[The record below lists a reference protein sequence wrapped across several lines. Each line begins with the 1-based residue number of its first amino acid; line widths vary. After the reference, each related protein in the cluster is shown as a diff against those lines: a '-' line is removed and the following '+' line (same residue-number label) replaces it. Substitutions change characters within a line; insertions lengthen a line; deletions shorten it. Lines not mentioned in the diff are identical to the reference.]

1 MADENQILTPE
12 FILLL
17 LLLLITLGM
26 WLQLA
31 LLRTRLSSRLARL
44 EARFRE
50 HDQLLELQAKGSR
63 EIAEASDRVVEAMSE
78 SRTAL
83 DALRRDVVTCRRRTR

>member
-31 LLRTRLSSRLARL
+31 LLRTRLSSRLTRI
-44 EARFRE
+44 EERFRE
-50 HDQLLELQAKGSR
+50 HDQLL
-63 EIAEASDRVVEAMSE
+63 
-78 SRTAL
+78 
-83 DALRRDVVTCRRRTR
+83 

>member
-31 LLRTRLSSRLARL
+31 LLLTRLSSRLARL
-44 EARFRE
+44 EARAP
-50 HDQLLELQAKGSR
+50 QLRLE
-63 EIAEASDRVVEAMSE
+63 RVGLPLEP
-78 SRTAL
+78 L
-83 DALRRDVVTCRRRTR
+83 PLLPALRLAHIRRPLVERDCHLGTP